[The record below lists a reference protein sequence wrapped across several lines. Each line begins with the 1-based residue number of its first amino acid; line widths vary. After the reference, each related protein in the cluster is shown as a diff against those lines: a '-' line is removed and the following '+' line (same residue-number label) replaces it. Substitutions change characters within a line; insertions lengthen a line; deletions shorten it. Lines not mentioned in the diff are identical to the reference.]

1 MGTQLAFDWRQIIH
15 SRKNIALLGLFFA
28 AFIIAFF
35 ALVWTHRLD
44 IQQTSEATANAAVA
58 NYAEYNLDTL
68 SKTQKPLLA
77 NLDDQNSATGVID
90 LGIQL
95 DQPDTTRNG
104 LLSLRTAQLEMRQ
117 RHYKALNTMP
127 LPPLHQLKGD
137 VLALTTLKKQVN
149 RRGCRAASL

>member
-58 NYAEYNLDTL
+58 KIRRLVLLTWASSLINPIRPVTGCLVCALLNLKCGNGIIKHLTPCRCRRC
-68 SKTQKPLLA
+68 T
-77 NLDDQNSATGVID
+77 NLKVTF
-90 LGIQL
+90 
-95 DQPDTTRNG
+95 
-104 LLSLRTAQLEMRQ
+104 
-117 RHYKALNTMP
+117 
-127 LPPLHQLKGD
+127 
-137 VLALTTLKKQVN
+137 
-149 RRGCRAASL
+149 

>member
-77 NLDDQNSATGVID
+77 NLDDQNWRLVLLTWASSLINPIRPVTGCLVCA
-90 LGIQL
+90 LLNLKCGNGIIKHL
-95 DQPDTTRNG
+95 TPCRCRRCTN
-104 LLSLRTAQLEMRQ
+104 
-117 RHYKALNTMP
+117 
-127 LPPLHQLKGD
+127 LK
-137 VLALTTLKKQVN
+137 VTF
-149 RRGCRAASL
+149 

>member
-77 NLDDQNSATGVID
+77 NLDDQN
-90 LGIQL
+90 
-95 DQPDTTRNG
+95 
-104 LLSLRTAQLEMRQ
+104 
-117 RHYKALNTMP
+117 
-127 LPPLHQLKGD
+127 
-137 VLALTTLKKQVN
+137 
-149 RRGCRAASL
+149 